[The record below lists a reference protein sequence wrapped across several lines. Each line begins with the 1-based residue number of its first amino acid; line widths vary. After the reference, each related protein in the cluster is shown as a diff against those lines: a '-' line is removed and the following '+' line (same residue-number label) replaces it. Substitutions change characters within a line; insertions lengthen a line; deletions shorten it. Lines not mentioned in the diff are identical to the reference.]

1 MLNSLFSLTQ
11 LQDIFV
17 LWDMHFK
24 QQDWEAHL
32 VQPALGR
39 LEMINKESQWAF
51 IKALLHKEA
60 KNQLT
65 QLSDQPG
72 MGLALW

>member
-1 MLNSLFSLTQ
+1 M
-11 LQDIFV
+11 
-17 LWDMHFK
+17 
-24 QQDWEAHL
+24 
-32 VQPALGR
+32 GR

-51 IKALLHKEA
+51 IKALPHKEA

-72 MGLALW
+72 MGLAL